1 MFYQVLLVDLFIFC
15 GGFFGKLLCA
25 DFSSESLWWT
35 CFVQYFFDTGF
46 YIEICL
52 ARISL
57 QRVFTKNAFEGI
69 LVRIRSSVFFG
80 RDSSSQFAGNVSLE
94 ILPYRF
100 FPIVLGSDF
109 SSKISW
115 YFFSSDFFWKKD
127 LFKVC
132 LVDNYSSEI
141 LGTGFSAEIFLAVI
155 SLQRFLVH
163 ILCSE
168 FLFGICNSS
177 EIIWYIVFG

>member
-1 MFYQVLLVDLFIFC
+1 MQ
-15 GGFFGKLLCA
+15 
-25 DFSSESLWWT
+25 T
-35 CFVQYFFDTGF
+35 
-46 YIEICL
+46 
-52 ARISL
+52 SL
-57 QRVFTKNAFEGI
+57 QRVCGGRVSSNIFLIQVSILKFVWHGFLFREFLQKNAFEGI
-69 LVRIRSSVFFG
+69 LVRIRSSDFFG

-141 LGTGFSAEIFLAVI
+141 LGTGFAAEIFW
-155 SLQRFLVH
+155 Q
-163 ILCSE
+163 
-168 FLFGICNSS
+168 
-177 EIIWYIVFG
+177 